1 MNQFFYRISGKVIFT
16 DKVPVTEEPQE
27 VPIATPLSTNTLSGN
42 ATKLQNLYH

>member
-16 DKVPVTEEPQE
+16 YKVPVTEEPHE